1 MRCSQYSLTA
11 PKTTGT
17 LFPPFALT
25 LSIVVI
31 TSRHY
36 SPNVGVIP
44 PNDPFRQLEIDPP
57 VFASV
62 DLTHPLAKHDQDQDG
77 VSRLATLLL
86 FVLLSAFGTG
96 GWVRFAGHLSVFHA
110 IAATLDGNRLGMVEK
125 PVE

>member
-1 MRCSQYSLTA
+1 MTQTRAAQAAVTPQHLRCQRQS
-11 PKTTGT
+11 
-17 LFPPFALT
+17 
-25 LSIVVI
+25 
-31 TSRHY
+31 
-36 SPNVGVIP
+36 

-62 DLTHPLAKHDQDQDG
+62 DLTPPLAKHDQDQDG
-77 VSRLATLLL
+77 VSHLATLLL
-86 FVLLSAFGTG
+86 FVLLSAFVTG